1 MSLSLVVNGMKNL
14 FYISPIQFQYF
25 IFIEVPVLSNLLAMK
40 NFAKE
45 KNLHMCLLGE
55 ILFKWLISGWC
66 ENKYI
71 YMYWY
76 VKLQHVDPDIR
87 QTYRQTNEIGLHGL
101 LRCLIIHMLWS
112 LLGSARLC
120 PVPASFGR
128 SATQS
133 LPCYSCH
140 NSRSAA
146 E

>member
-14 FYISPIQFQYF
+14 FYISPNFNTSFSLKYQYF
-25 IFIEVPVLSNLLAMK
+25 LIYWRWRTLPKKKIY
-40 NFAKE
+40 
-45 KNLHMCLLGE
+45 MCLVGE

-71 YMYWY
+71 YMSWY

>member
-14 FYISPIQFQYF
+14 FYISPNFNTKYQYF
-25 IFIEVPVLSNLLAMK
+25 LIYWRWRTLPKKKIY
-40 NFAKE
+40 
-45 KNLHMCLLGE
+45 MCLLGE

-87 QTYRQTNEIGLHGL
+87 QTYRQINEIGLHGL